1 MENAE
6 KFTVLATEDIK
17 RLNKE
22 ELKVYTIN
30 LSKHF
35 AVIRDALFDEDGVL
49 GRLSSQLAVSSRVNE
64 LLMKKL
70 EAVERTANSN
80 SQYARKETF
89 EVHGFPKEIP
99 DSMVEKTVLNIIN
112 ELKDTSTPTYNAN
125 EIQACHRLKN
135 PSKVICKMVSRK
147 RMRDIIKSRKKLK
160 DNDLECINNSKVFV
174 TESLAPAFS
183 TIDYYARHLKKKKQ
197 IHACW
202 FFNGSYTVVVE
213 DGGEKKRIA
222 HVVDL
227 ESASGLSEAEIK
239 DLCPPKRVT
248 GSH

>member
-70 EAVERTANSN
+70 EAVERTANS
-80 SQYARKETF
+80 SVHARKETF
-89 EVHGFPKEIP
+89 
-99 DSMVEKTVLNIIN
+99 
-112 ELKDTSTPTYNAN
+112 
-125 EIQACHRLKN
+125 
-135 PSKVICKMVSRK
+135 
-147 RMRDIIKSRKKLK
+147 
-160 DNDLECINNSKVFV
+160 
-174 TESLAPAFS
+174 
-183 TIDYYARHLKKKKQ
+183 
-197 IHACW
+197 
-202 FFNGSYTVVVE
+202 
-213 DGGEKKRIA
+213 
-222 HVVDL
+222 
-227 ESASGLSEAEIK
+227 
-239 DLCPPKRVT
+239 
-248 GSH
+248 